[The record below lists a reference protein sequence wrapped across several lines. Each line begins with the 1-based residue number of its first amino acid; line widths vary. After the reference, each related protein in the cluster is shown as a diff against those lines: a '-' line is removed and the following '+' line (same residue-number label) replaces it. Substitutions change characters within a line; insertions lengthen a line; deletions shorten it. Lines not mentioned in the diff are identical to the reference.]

1 MQTVSERLYQMYQ
14 IRREVSQPADLA
26 TLLLARLVYDVP
38 ARLPGEI
45 TDLIGKMQEGRLE
58 GLTGRQAPSFG
69 RWLYDYLVVNKTVK
83 GVSFYPIHPLLT
95 LPGNGEGPRVDGFLT
110 ALARSFT
117 PAERDQLCGTLW
129 SAERMPA
136 FERALH
142 DVIAWQM
149 GPDVGVP
156 PARPEQF
163 VGCDPNAPPLS
174 APGILARTK
183 EDLLSLAQ
191 APLGVQGFVA
201 HAGRL
206 LALALSRYLLAQ
218 AGVESDIPIY
228 AAAAA
233 DSHEGVRTLAHDI
246 IENHRVLFAESLR
259 RQFFRALEQSM
270 EEAQIKGDPPDEQT
284 AQDLVQSIFHYNAN
298 IVPPGTYAQQLT
310 EHGSFAEAAFRYYWS
325 HSGASNRFLRQ
336 LHTAYLSLAKKAGVA
351 NSRSQYSHWHFYWLA
366 PALVETLVLVSQ
378 PRLGKERVLV
388 ADLLHDWRERY
399 GLAVLI
405 DPSWEEAYRRNFRGL
420 GSPES
425 LNEANRRRFLEI
437 LSERGR
443 LHKNSDDFPWIVLR
457 D

>member
-14 IRREVSQPADLA
+14 VRREVSQPPDLA

-38 ARLPGEI
+38 ARLPGDI
-45 TDLIGKMQEGRLE
+45 AALVKNMPEGQLE
-58 GLTGRQAPSFG
+58 GLVGRRAASFG
-69 RWLYDYLVVNKTVK
+69 QWLYSYLVVNKTVK
-83 GVSFYPIHPLLT
+83 GVSFYPVHPLLT
-95 LPGNGEGPRVDGFLT
+95 LPGNGEGTRVDGFLT

-117 PAERDQLCGTLW
+117 VAERNQLCESLW
-129 SAERMPA
+129 SADRAPA

-142 DVIAWQM
+142 DAIQWQM
-149 GPDVGVP
+149 PSGGSVP
-156 PARPEQF
+156 AARPEQF
-163 VGCDPNAPPLS
+163 VGCDLSASPLS
-174 APGILARTK
+174 AVGILARTK
-183 EDLLSLAQ
+183 EDLLALTQ

-201 HAGRL
+201 LAGRL
-206 LALALSRYLLAQ
+206 LALTLSRYLLAQ
-218 AGVESDIPIY
+218 AGVDLEIPIY
-228 AAAAA
+228 AAPAA

-246 IENHRVLFAESLR
+246 VENHRARFAASLR
-259 RQFFRALEQSM
+259 QHFFLALEQSLA
-270 EEAQIKGDPPDEQT
+270 EAKVQGDPGDER
-284 AQDLVQSIFHYNAN
+284 AARELVRGIFRYNAN
-298 IVPPGTYAQQLT
+298 IIPEGTYARQLA

-336 LHTAYLSLAKKAGVA
+336 LHSAHLNLAKKAGLA
-351 NSRSQYSHWHFYWLA
+351 SSRSRYSQWHFYWFA
-366 PALVETLVLVSQ
+366 PALVETLVLVSR
-378 PRLGKERVLV
+378 PRLAKDRVLV
-388 ADLLHDWRERY
+388 ADLLRDWRERY

-405 DPSWEEAYRRNFRGL
+405 DPSWEDVYRRSFRGM